1 MTALFKELLRGVN
14 ALLALS
20 GYRRRF
26 AGAIWASV
34 GFHVAV
40 MSLLHNL
47 LSTIYSA
54 ERRRRRRRRWG
65 GEGRV
70 VEKR

>member
-20 GYRRRF
+20 GFGRRF
-26 AGAIWASV
+26 AGAIWTWV

-54 ERRRRRRRRWG
+54 VERRGGG
-65 GEGRV
+65 GEKEWWRRD
-70 VEKR
+70 KR